1 MLKKKRNTNAIQT
14 PSDAEHVKLKQRPLF
29 HPPQKHSQEL
39 PTFGSPPPLPLLQR
53 LQFNQHL
60 NARIT
65 FSLELYHKNVIKKL
79 PGIGRT
85 SPRLKSTQQP
95 IQSNN

>member
-1 MLKKKRNTNAIQT
+1 MLKKKRNTNAIQQ
-14 PSDAEHVKLKQRPLF
+14 PSDVEHVKLKQRPLF
-29 HPPQKHSQEL
+29 HPPQKQEF
-39 PTFGSPPPLPLLQR
+39 PTFGSPPPPLLQR

-79 PGIGRT
+79 PGIGK
-85 SPRLKSTQQP
+85 SHVIRLTKNVCQT
-95 IQSNN
+95 